1 MALAGKIAVVTG
13 GAMGIG
19 RASAV
24 RLAKEGADIAIMD
37 IAEADLKETAKLV
50 EAQGRKAMP
59 LKVNMLE
66 RKEIDAAFAEVTAK
80 LGPID
85 ILHNNVGQSAREKS
99 KWFWE
104 SGPEVWDFIID
115 INLRSAIYCTKQVV
129 AGMKDR
135 RRGRIINMSS
145 EAAYV
150 GGMGM
155 SDYSAAKAG
164 VIGFTRSLALE
175 LAPHQVTVNAI
186 CPGPTR
192 TRAMDQL
199 PKKLID
205 PIIEMIPMKS
215 LIEPEDIAAGVAFFA
230 SEDARFVTG
239 THLLINGGR
248 VIA

>member
-1 MALAGKIAVVTG
+1 MALAGKVAVVTG

-24 RLAKEGADIAIMD
+24 RLASEGADVAIMD
-37 IAEADLKETAKLV
+37 IAEADLKETKALI
-50 EAQGRKAMP
+50 EAQGRKAMA
-59 LKVNMLE
+59 LKVNLLE
-66 RKEIDAAFAEVTAK
+66 RKEIDAAFAEVEAK

-85 ILHNNVGQSAREKS
+85 ILHNNVGQSAREQS

-115 INLRSAIYCTKQVV
+115 INLRTAIYCTKQV
-129 AGMKDR
+129 AGGMKDR

-164 VIGFTRSLALE
+164 IIGFTRSLALE

-199 PKKLID
+199 PKNLID
-205 PIIEMIPMKS
+205 PIIAAIPMKS
-215 LIEPEDIAAGVAFFA
+215 LIEPEDIAHAVAFFA
-230 SEDARFVTG
+230 SEGARFVTG
-239 THLLINGGR
+239 THLLVNGGR

>member
-1 MALAGKIAVVTG
+1 MALAGKVAVVTG

-24 RLAKEGADIAIMD
+24 RLASEGADVAIMD
-37 IAEADLKETAKLV
+37 IAEADLKETAKLI
-50 EAQGRKAMP
+50 EAKGRKALA

-66 RKEIDAAFAEVTAK
+66 RKEIESAFAEVKGK

-85 ILHNNVGQSAREKS
+85 ILHNNVGQSARDQS

-115 INLRSAIYCTKQVV
+115 LNLRTAMYCTRQVINE
-129 AGMKDR
+129 MRERKI
-135 RRGRIINMSS
+135 GRIINMAS

-155 SDYSAAKAG
+155 SDYAAAKSG

-175 LAPHQVTVNAI
+175 VAQYQITVNAI

-205 PIIEMIPMKS
+205 PIIAMIPMKS
-215 LIEPEDIAAGVAFFA
+215 LLEPEDIAHAVAFFA
-230 SEDARFVTG
+230 SEGARFVTG
-239 THLLINGGR
+239 THLLVNGGR
-248 VIA
+248 VIV